1 MNIRR
6 WLSRR
11 LMDTVNPEVN
21 AAFGGEI
28 ALVSAR
34 THPFMRSTQ

>member
-28 ALVSAR
+28 ALEVV
-34 THPFMRSTQ
+34 PFSGTAWRLG